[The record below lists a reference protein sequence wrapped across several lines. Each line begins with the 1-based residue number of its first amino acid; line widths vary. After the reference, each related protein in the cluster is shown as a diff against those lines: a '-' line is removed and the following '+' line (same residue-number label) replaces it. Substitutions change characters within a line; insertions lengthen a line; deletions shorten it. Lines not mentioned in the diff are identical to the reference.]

1 MNDKKNIKIALF
13 GALMVAM
20 VLPFSGINFATA
32 ENAPIETEPPTPEP
46 KEGIEVLPLS
56 EFDGVPPKVIPEST
70 SLAQQQTAAS
80 DSRVSEL
87 LGNNYEHHSTAQYFE
102 DGVWEPVVSFYA
114 DDRKNTVTAKLK
126 QGKVVSV
133 EKYETHK
140 WNHANRGFAV
150 NQYTDDTYTV
160 QGLGMNLNAPA
171 YTHSAGTWTALLV
184 NAVKDGTTADVC
196 ISSNMPPC

>member
-1 MNDKKNIKIALF
+1 MTKNNIKIALF

-32 ENAPIETEPPTPEP
+32 ESAPIKTEPQTPEP
-46 KEGIEVLPLS
+46 RESPEVLPLS
-56 EFDGVPPKVIPEST
+56 EFDGVPPRVISEST
-70 SLAQQQTAAS
+70 SLDQQTIAAS
-80 DSRVSEL
+80 DARVAEL

-150 NQYTDDTYTV
+150 DQYTVLCFST
-160 QGLGMNLNAPA
+160 LKIINIL
-171 YTHSAGTWTALLV
+171 
-184 NAVKDGTTADVC
+184 
-196 ISSNMPPC
+196 